1 MPGETT
7 KMTVRY
13 DEPSIGRCRS
23 DGFGVRVIS
32 RQQGEND
39 HDFWQELQAM
49 HLACLGLRRLTH
61 HDNEKLADTGRGIRR
76 IRERGYALDDEEF
89 VIGMKCVAAPIWS
102 ESGEPIGS
110 LSVSGLAARVTPE
123 NIEDVA
129 KHVMAAAKE
138 LTDIIGGHPS

>member
-1 MPGETT
+1 MIFGKSFKQCTLRALVSGALRTMTT
-7 KMTVRY
+7 KNLLTR
-13 DEPSIGRCRS
+13 DEVF
-23 DGFGVRVIS
+23 D
-32 RQQGEND
+32 D
-39 HDFWQELQAM
+39 
-49 HLACLGLRRLTH
+49 
-61 HDNEKLADTGRGIRR
+61 IRR